1 MGEQTDRQTE
11 LNSKPEAQ
19 EDSKLSGPYFTSIL
33 YTRSKRYMH
42 SFSVLWFEYDFT
54 VTFWALL

>member
-1 MGEQTDRQTE
+1 MGEKTDRQTE

-33 YTRSKRYMH
+33 
-42 SFSVLWFEYDFT
+42 
-54 VTFWALL
+54 